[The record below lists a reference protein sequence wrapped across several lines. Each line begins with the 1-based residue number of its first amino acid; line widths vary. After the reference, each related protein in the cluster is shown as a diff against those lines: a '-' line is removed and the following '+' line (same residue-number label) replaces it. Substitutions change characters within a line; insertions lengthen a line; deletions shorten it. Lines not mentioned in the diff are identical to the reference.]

1 MAHRFA
7 QLAFTPAVVEAQTT
21 YGSREGN
28 SRMERFGGPND
39 KLGPDE
45 EEFIA
50 NRDSFYLASVSETGW
65 PYVQHRGGPK
75 GFLRVLDEKTI
86 GFADY
91 RGNTQLI
98 TTGNLSKDDRVAL
111 FLMDYARKTRLK
123 ILGHARVVKDGGAA
137 LAAKLA
143 VDGYKARV
151 ERQVVIDVE
160 AFDWNCQQ
168 HITNRYTKDELRESL
183 QPLLARI
190 ERLEQENAALRAG
203 TPR

>member
-1 MAHRFA
+1 MPHRFA
-7 QLAFTPAVVEAQTT
+7 EIAFTPAVVDAQTH

-39 KLGPDE
+39 ALGPDE
-45 EEFIA
+45 REFIED
-50 NRDSFYLASVSETGW
+50 RDSFYLASVSETGW

-111 FLMDYARKTRLK
+111 FLMDYPRRTRLK
-123 ILGHARVVKDGGAA
+123 ILGHARMIAAGADSD

-143 VDGYKARV
+143 VDGYKSRV
-151 ERQVVIDVE
+151 ERLAAVDVE

-168 HITNRYTKDELRESL
+168 HITPRYTKDEMREAL
-183 QPLLARI
+183 KPLLARI
-190 ERLEQENAALRAG
+190 ERLEKENAVLRGA
-203 TPR
+203 

>member
-50 NRDSFYLASVSETGW
+50 NRDSFYLATVSETGW

-75 GFLRVLDEKTI
+75 GFLRVLDENTI

-98 TTGNLSKDDRVAL
+98 STGNLSKDDRVAL
-111 FLMDYARKTRLK
+111 FLMDYPRRTRLK
-123 ILGHARVVKDGGAA
+123 ILGHARVIAEGDAA

-143 VDGYKARV
+143 VDGYKARL
-151 ERQVVIDVE
+151 ERLVVIHVE

-168 HITNRYTKDELRESL
+168 HITPRYTKDEMREAL

-190 ERLEQENAALRAG
+190 ERLEKENASLRGA
-203 TPR
+203 

>member
-1 MAHRFA
+1 MPHRFS
-7 QLAFTPAVVEAQTT
+7 QIAFTPAVVQAQTD
-21 YGSREGN
+21 YGSREAN
-28 SRMERFGGPND
+28 SRIERFGGPND
-39 KLGPDE
+39 ALGPDE

-50 NRDSFYLASVSETGW
+50 NRDSFYLATVSETGW

-75 GFLRVLDEKTI
+75 GFLRVLNENTI

-98 TTGNLSKDDRVAL
+98 STGNLSKDDRVAL
-111 FLMDYARKTRLK
+111 FLMDYPRRTRLK
-123 ILGHARVVKDGGAA
+123 ILGHARVIAEGDAA

-143 VDGYKARV
+143 VDGYKARL
-151 ERQVVIDVE
+151 ERLVVIHVE

-168 HITNRYTKDELRESL
+168 HITPRYTKDEMREAL

-190 ERLEQENAALRAG
+190 ERLEKENASLRGA
-203 TPR
+203 